1 MNHIRRGAGG
11 RFGRILQ
18 YLRCGR
24 GTAGPARGRD
34 RRKRNGEEGREYFTI
49 WTKDPVQ
56 EGQVF
61 DVSGLLSVKVE
72 EWTDKTTGEP
82 RSRAAVS
89 VNDPILKAPDDSPEP
104 VKHLTLEEAFGD
116 VKVVSADEEAPF

>member
-1 MNHIRRGAGG
+1 MARVNIKKARVD
-11 RFGRILQ
+11 RIIPGYGFVAISTFQ
-18 YLRCGR
+18 
-24 GTAGPARGRD
+24 
-34 RRKRNGEEGREYFTI
+34 KRNGEEGREYFTI

-104 VKHLTLEEAFGD
+104 VKHLTLDEAFGD
-116 VKVVSADEEAPF
+116 VKVVSANEEAPF